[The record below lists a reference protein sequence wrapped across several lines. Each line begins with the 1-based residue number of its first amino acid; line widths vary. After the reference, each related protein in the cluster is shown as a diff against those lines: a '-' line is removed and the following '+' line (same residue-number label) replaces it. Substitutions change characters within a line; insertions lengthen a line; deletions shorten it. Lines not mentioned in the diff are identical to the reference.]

1 MENSGILDFNQK
13 YRNRTKWFSI
23 NLYKTIDVI
32 KKTEMIWSIYK
43 QLIRSSTSVAA
54 NFRAATR
61 ARSQAEYYSKICIV
75 VEECDETF
83 FWLDWLID
91 GNFADRSI
99 IEPYQKEALELLSIF
114 SKTKM
119 KLQLKRTTSK

>member
-23 NLYKTIDVI
+23 NLYKTIDGI
-32 KKTEMIWSIYK
+32 RKTEMIRSIYK

-54 NFRAATR
+54 NFHAAIR

-75 VEECDETF
+75 VEECDETY
-83 FWLDWLID
+83 FWLDWLMD
-91 GNFADRSI
+91 GNFVDRSI
-99 IEPYQKEALELLSIF
+99 IEPYLKEALELLSIF
-114 SKTKM
+114 SKTKK
-119 KLQLKRTTSK
+119 KLQLKRESIK